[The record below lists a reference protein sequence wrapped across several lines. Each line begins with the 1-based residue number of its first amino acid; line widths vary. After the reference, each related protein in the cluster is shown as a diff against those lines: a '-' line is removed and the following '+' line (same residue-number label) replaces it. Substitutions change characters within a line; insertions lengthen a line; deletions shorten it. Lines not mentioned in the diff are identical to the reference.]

1 MTFGSSM
8 LVCMSLATCTSCLAL
23 LTHSVNPDHREST
36 ASVKIRQ
43 GMTDLHVQG
52 SKEGS
57 MWIWVGSSEG
67 PGREVMMR
75 GRCERRAFSRAAS
88 SISMLC
94 WCVYRSTRGAPDA
107 ASTDWTSS
115 ALPQRSPLQ
124 LLRSVSMTGTQ
135 DGTRQSYS

>member
-52 SKEGS
+52 SKEGGVHVDLGGV
-57 MWIWVGSSEG
+57 IRGARQGGDDEG
-67 PGREVMMR
+67 PV
-75 GRCERRAFSRAAS
+75 
-88 SISMLC
+88 
-94 WCVYRSTRGAPDA
+94 
-107 ASTDWTSS
+107 
-115 ALPQRSPLQ
+115 
-124 LLRSVSMTGTQ
+124 
-135 DGTRQSYS
+135 